1 MALTRHH
8 HWQGTTPRLN
18 QARRTRMNIESNPTA
33 STSARTRRTVL
44 SVAIAVIAMIPIA
57 AGTSAASDET
67 TSPDATDQ
75 ATTPTTAPAPSETP
89 APPEASP
96 PMPFLV
102 DLDTGARTALNS
114 VDNAYDF
121 GFQPSPDGTSRLFYQ
136 GDALSIANADGSGVI
151 AIDVQ
156 GGLEWSGARWSPDS
170 TRIVYQEREGSINE
184 VGNLFVHEVA
194 TGRRT
199 QATDL
204 ELTTAGYFWL
214 APSFSPDGQTVVFH
228 LARDASDNPGFDV
241 WSVPVTGGDPELLV
255 EDAVWPRYLPDGGL
269 VYATSPGDMMGDAL
283 VIAAADG
290 STRTLTEAVDG
301 ITGVTVSPNGA
312 RVAYADE
319 GVHVVEVE
327 SGEATMLEGT
337 NDAGTWEWLDDHTL
351 LIGRVTVDLCQR
363 ARSDTALTRTQTRRS
378 LTPSERTRV
387 WFVPDEEHVQRL
399 DHGAVLH
406 LICMGGDRARP
417 QCPISRD
424 R

>member
-1 MALTRHH
+1 MIITDDNVWELFQRAD
-8 HWQGTTPRLN
+8 P
-18 QARRTRMNIESNPTA
+18 ARRPDIAPFTDAATYLEGLRTGDATVTKIDDAPSSRRPTWRGWPL
-33 STSARTRRTVL
+33 AR
-44 SVAIAVIAMIPIA
+44 VAAVAAVIA
-57 AGTSAASDET
+57 AGALVLVNRDGERT
-67 TSPDATDQ
+67 ATVEV
-75 ATTPTTAPAPSETP
+75 ATESV
-89 APPEASP
+89 PEASP
-96 PMPFLV
+96 PMPYFV

-136 GDALSIANADGSGVI
+136 GGALSIADADGSGVI

-194 TGRRT
+194 TGRRK
-199 QATDL
+199 QVTDL
-204 ELTTAGYFWL
+204 ELTTAGYYWL

-228 LARDASDNPGFDV
+228 LARAAFDNPGFDV

-255 EDAVWPRYLPDGGL
+255 EDAVWPMYLPDGGL

-290 STRTLTEAVDG
+290 STRTLTEAVAG
-301 ITGVTVSPNGA
+301 IHGVTVSPNGV
-312 RVAYADE
+312 RLAYGDE

-337 NDAGTWEWLDDHTL
+337 NGAGTWEWVDDHTL
-351 LIGRVTVDLCQR
+351 LIGR
-363 ARSDTALTRTQTRRS
+363 
-378 LTPSERTRV
+378 E
-387 WFVPDEEHVQRL
+387 
-399 DHGAVLH
+399 
-406 LICMGGDRARP
+406 
-417 QCPISRD
+417 
-424 R
+424 